1 MKSMKR
7 NSRRLFAILMAT
19 LAVAIAIIVVYETNI
34 LTEGAM
40 YGDANVEFLVVMIM
54 ELLTICVIPIALR
67 MFRFSIIRNYIEE
80 NGLTGHFRMSSARM
94 MLLAVPL
101 LLNVLFYYLFMK
113 VMFAYLAIIL
123 AISLIFIIPTVARC
137 ESEQ

>member
-40 YGDANVEFLVVMIM
+40 YGDANVEFLVIMIM

-80 NGLTGHFRMSSARM
+80 NGLTGHFRMASARM

-137 ESEQ
+137 ELEQ

>member
-1 MKSMKR
+1 
-7 NSRRLFAILMAT
+7 MA
-19 LAVAIAIIVVYETNI
+19 
-34 LTEGAM
+34 
-40 YGDANVEFLVVMIM
+40 
-54 ELLTICVIPIALR
+54 
-67 MFRFSIIRNYIEE
+67 
-80 NGLTGHFRMSSARM
+80 SARM

-101 LLNVLFYYLFMK
+101 LLNILFYYLFMK